1 MSFKE
6 TDIIFL
12 LGAGCSYEVGIPVAI
27 KMVENIESDL
37 LKNDKKWKGHENL
50 YNYIKSAILYADG
63 IFGNFN
69 NAFNIERFVNVL
81 LELEKKERNIVYPFI
96 ANWNNRLIDLAGSDF
111 ANLKTLKDLIT
122 NQLIEWIKVDDY
134 QEKAKYYRKFYE
146 FQKEFEMP
154 LRVFTLN
161 YDLCFEMLKPVDSIL
176 ELGFDETRTWNSIR
190 FEDTE
195 KINAQIFLYKLHGS
209 ITWKK
214 DKAKGNVLKLS
225 EHPEKEP
232 DLIFGTDTK
241 LQSIDPYLYYVY
253 SFRKHSLESKLI
265 VIIGYS
271 FSDIYINDLIKQAL
285 NNNKS
290 RKIISVAP
298 HFGTPQIKASIM
310 KKIGVE
316 DESQVI
322 ALDMTAS
329 TFLEGELTVESMSKY
344 IGSDAD
350 DVF

>member
-27 KMVENIESDL
+27 KMVENIETDL
-37 LKNDKKWKGHENL
+37 LKNDEKWKGHENL

-69 NAFNIERFVNVL
+69 NAFNIEKFVNVL
-81 LELEKKERNIVYPFI
+81 SELEKKERNIVYPFI
-96 ANWNNRLIDLAGSDF
+96 ANWNNRLIDLAGTDF
-111 ANLKTLKDLIT
+111 GNLQTLKDLIT
-122 NQLIEWIKVDDY
+122 TQLIDWIKVDDY
-134 QEKAKYYRKFYE
+134 HGKAKYYGKFYD
-146 FQKEFEMP
+146 FQKEYERP

-161 YDLCFEMLKPVDSIL
+161 YDLCFEMLKPTGSSL
-176 ELGFDETRTWNSIR
+176 ELGFDETRTWSSFR
-190 FEDTE
+190 FEDPE
-195 KINAQIFLYKLHGS
+195 IAAQIYLYKLHGS

-298 HFGTPQIKASIM
+298 HFGDLHIKANIM

-316 DESQVI
+316 DKTQVI

-329 TFLEGELTVESMSKY
+329 AFLEGELTVESMSKH
-344 IGSDAD
+344 IGGDAD
-350 DVF
+350 DIF